1 MNALSARDVVL
12 RPLVTEK
19 SLRVSE
25 RQNAYTFAVDPKANK
40 VQIRRAIEA
49 LFHVKVLDVRTA
61 LRKGKPKRFGWNMQ
75 RTPSQ
80 KRAVVT
86 LKAGDTIEFY

>member
-1 MNALSARDVVL
+1 MNPLSPRDVVL

-25 RQNAYTFAVDPKANK
+25 RRNAYTFAVDPRANK
-40 VQIRRAIEA
+40 VQIRRAVES
-49 LFHVKVLDVRTA
+49 LFHVKVLGVRTDVRP
-61 LRKGKPKRFGWNMQ
+61 GKPKRFGWAVKT
-75 RTPSQ
+75 TPSV

-86 LKAGDTIEFY
+86 LQAGDTIEFY